1 MFSGDVASR
10 VCRSGCQLSAPP
22 SPRLTGHRGQ
32 SRPEGPQRGG
42 RVRVGRR
49 RCGVVAPGGRAPV
62 SCDSRGLRDSP
73 PTPVSPGTS
82 RVTLSADGSQP
93 LPWLTVACVLSTPAP
108 LGPLRKVRLWHDG
121 RGASAAWYVSHVMV
135 QALRAGPGLGRG
147 WFFPAECWL
156 AAGRR
161 DGRVERE
168 LACLRGG
175 PRLPEGR
182 RHPAPTWAATGR
194 TQSPALPVPGS
205 PSSRVRGAA
214 PVPPG
219 CCWSRPVSPGP
230 CHPARVTWPI
240 SVTVSVSGAWGTS
253 PSVGWTPGP
262 QQAAWHPP
270 QGPPGSQGAHRPGK
284 FSCAGQRAEGAGCRG
299 HWGPRAEARRPARR
313 GCVSGGSRAAAPT
326 FRRLWASR

>member
-175 PRLPEGR
+175 LGFRKVGGTLPQRGRPQAGR
-182 RHPAPTWAATGR
+182 RAR
-194 TQSPALPVPGS
+194 LSQFPALPVP
-205 PSSRVRGAA
+205 VRGVLRPSLPGAA
-214 PVPPG
+214 GPG
-219 CCWSRPVSPGP
+219 L